1 MDDIAAKQL
10 VEDLC
15 ALQVRIQRA
24 VIECLRATDAAA
36 LSQVA
41 KDEGGDIIY
50 AIDADIESGLVASC
64 EALSARHRFILI
76 AEGLSE
82 SGRRAFPSDTTPDN
96 AEFYVI
102 VDPID
107 GTRPLMYD
115 KRSAWSLAAIVPNTG
130 EPPRLRNAACACM
143 TELPTSKQSYADC
156 LFTVR
161 GQKPTLLRRNLETG
175 ETNERP
181 FAPSRAETIEHGFA
195 MLTNFFP
202 GGKEIVS
209 AIEEELVR
217 ELKGLRGDRSVV
229 FTDQYLST
237 GGQFYE
243 LVVGHDRFNGDLR
256 GRMIERGIP
265 PDAVPGLAAHPYDCC
280 VELIA
285 REAGVIITDL
295 EGNRFDAP
303 LDTES
308 PVSWLGYAN
317 QSLRELIEPV
327 MRRLLRKHGLID

>member
-1 MDDIAAKQL
+1 MELDPKQL
-10 VEDLC
+10 VEELR
-15 ALQVRIQRA
+15 ALQERLA
-24 VIECLRATDAAA
+24 VNAGPQSVTRDVEA
-36 LSQVA
+36 LAQVA
-41 KDEGGDIIY
+41 KDAGGDIIY
-50 AIDADIESGLVASC
+50 SIDAEIEEWLLEFCGEWSQ
-64 EALSARHRFILI
+64 RNRFILI
-76 AEGLSE
+76 AEGLGE
-82 SGRRAFPSDTTPDN
+82 SGRQAFPSDTTGED

-130 EPPRLRNAACACM
+130 RPPRLRDAVAACM
-143 TELPTSKQSYADC
+143 TELPPSKQTYSDC

-161 GQKPTLLRRNLETG
+161 GEKPTLIRRNLETS
-175 ETNERP
+175 ETTQP
-181 FAPSRAETIEHGFA
+181 FFAPSRADSIEHGFA

-202 GGKEIVS
+202 GGKEMVS

-217 ELKGLRGDRSVV
+217 ELGGLRAGRSVV

-237 GGQFYE
+237 GGQWYE
-243 LVVGHDRFNGDLR
+243 LIVGHDRFNGDLR

-265 PDAVPGLAAHPYDCC
+265 EGAVPGLAAHPYDCC

-285 REAGVIITDL
+285 REAGVIITTL
-295 EGNRFDAP
+295 EGEPFDAP

-317 QSLRELIEPV
+317 EALRRRIEPV
-327 MRRLLRKHGLID
+327 LQRILRKHGLIG